1 MSLPETSV
9 SSSSSSSSVSLVE
22 HEPSETDHTLEES
35 SVDKLSEK
43 IKQMNLKPPAP
54 VKNVVDLFSEPAM
67 NNAVNISHNI
77 QVKTIIDKKKLK
89 MFLRIFSSF
98 VAINGAMMKNQKKRS
113 EKRRKRSQSITA
125 SSTLIH
131 NFVN

>member
-22 HEPSETDHTLEES
+22 HEPSETDHTPEES

-54 VKNVVDLFSEPAM
+54 VKNAVDLFSEPAM

-77 QVKTIIDKKKLK
+77 QVKTIIYKKKIK
-89 MFLRIFSSF
+89 NVFKDFLFFRGYQWS
-98 VAINGAMMKNQKKRS
+98 NDEEPKEKKR
-113 EKRRKRSQSITA
+113 KKKKKKPKYHSIF
-125 SSTLIH
+125 
-131 NFVN
+131 NFNS